1 MKLTQKRQ
9 KVPKYEYREIENKMM
24 TYSSGVRVG
33 HGWAT
38 AQGAGYKGAP
48 RRPPP
53 HVRSLI
59 KRNLYLL
66 VDSLKTKKSLWWQ
79 H

>member
-9 KVPKYEYREIENKMM
+9 KVPKYEYREIENKTM

-48 RRPPP
+48 RRPHPLISAP
-53 HVRSLI
+53 SLSET
-59 KRNLYLL
+59 YTY
-66 VDSLKTKKSLWWQ
+66 S
-79 H
+79 